1 MSLSAVRGPGHH
13 ARMSASR
20 LGFGTLA
27 WATAH
32 NGELSPAE
40 RVREIAKGTVVVLR
54 TAPAQIRQRLG
65 MRNPRAL
72 AYDVDRL
79 PIPDSSIAKQAE
91 ELCREASSPML
102 VNHCWRTY
110 AWGMILATHDGL
122 HPDPELFYVASMLHD
137 LALTDQFRGYA
148 PMPCFGARAALLAHD
163 WAQARGWPAQR
174 CTTLADA
181 ICLHLNVEV
190 PRERGPEAQ
199 LLQAGAGLDVIGLR
213 HWQLTPQTVAAVQ
226 ARYPRLDMK
235 KAAYPLFVAESHR
248 RTRAQLLRR
257 WLMFGPLV
265 RHSQFDE

>member
-1 MSLSAVRGPGHH
+1 MN
-13 ARMSASR
+13 ASR
-20 LGFGTLA
+20 VRFGTLA
-27 WATAH
+27 WAKASD
-32 NGELSPAE
+32 GALSPAE
-40 RVREIAKGTVVVLR
+40 RVREIAKGTLVILR

-65 MRNPRAL
+65 IRNTRAF

-102 VNHCWRTY
+102 VNHCLRTY
-110 AWGMILATHDGL
+110 AWGMILGEHDGL
-122 HPDPELFYVASMLHD
+122 RPDPELFYVASMLHD
-137 LALTDQFRGYA
+137 LALTEQLRGYA
-148 PMPCFGARAALLAHD
+148 PMPCFGARAAILASD
-163 WAQARGWPAQR
+163 WAQRRGWPEDR
-174 CTTLADA
+174 CATLADA

-190 PRERGPEAQ
+190 PPEHGPEAQ

-213 HWQLTPQTVAAVQ
+213 HWQLTAETVASVL
-226 ARYPRLDMK
+226 ARYPRHNMK
-235 KAAYPLFVAESHR
+235 QVAYPLFVAEAHA